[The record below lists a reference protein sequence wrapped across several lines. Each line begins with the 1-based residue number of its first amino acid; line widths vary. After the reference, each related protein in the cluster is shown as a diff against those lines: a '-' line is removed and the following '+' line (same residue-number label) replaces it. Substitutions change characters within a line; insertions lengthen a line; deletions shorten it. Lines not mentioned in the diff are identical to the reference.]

1 MNDEIKTVTHEG
13 QVYQLG
19 KVYSFSHDHKHKCER
34 RLKGVDKGNTEYP
47 FIDHANVCWRYIKAI
62 DSSEL
67 GTITPAPIELVDGAA
82 YTFDY
87 NKNRKSAIGVYSKCH
102 NTFLTVGHD
111 YFVFDCSNIRL
122 MTVESK

>member
-19 KVYSFSHDHKHKCER
+19 KYYLFRMHSVTWVFGMLE
-34 RLKGVDKGNTEYP
+34 
-47 FIDHANVCWRYIKAI
+47 AI
-62 DSSEL
+62 DSSLSCPFCTPFQQWIHIKEIPAFKSM

-87 NKNRKSAIGVYSKCH
+87 HRNRNSAIGVYSKCH